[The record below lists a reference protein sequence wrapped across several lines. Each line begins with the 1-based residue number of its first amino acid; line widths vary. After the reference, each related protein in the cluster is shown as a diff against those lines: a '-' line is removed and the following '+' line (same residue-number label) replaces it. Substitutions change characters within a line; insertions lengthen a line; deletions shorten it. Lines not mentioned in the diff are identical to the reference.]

1 MNPPLT
7 RRRCPR
13 TGPRT
18 VGILTTNHFS
28 PDGNRIV
35 YGGAERYAL
44 ELSRLL
50 LDLGFRVEWW
60 QIGTGWQRELMPG
73 VLVRSMPASDAPYQ
87 TLPQLNQLFN
97 ERAVAYDLAI
107 YFVVFLAYPSA
118 IERSIAIS
126 HGIWWDYPGFDAL
139 NPTARDREE
148 WLRRL
153 WIAITGPRKIV
164 SVDTAFIQWATATW
178 PGVAHRF
185 EYIPN
190 FVDLQAFAADEAAAR
205 DPRAETRPLRILFP
219 RRLTG
224 VRGLNEMARA
234 AEILTAARDD
244 VEFHF
249 VGRAHD
255 DKLEKE
261 VLEWALTHDRIYY
274 YWKPPHEMPQVY
286 RAMDIVV
293 IPSRSSE
300 GTALSCLEAMAAG
313 KAVVASYVGGLPNL
327 IIHGYNGIL
336 VHPTVENLVSV
347 LDELASEPDLRAR
360 LGARAREVAT
370 CFSLHVWRLRWTR
383 LLRELLGEPL
393 GEEAGITAEL
403 APVPPAG
410 T

>member
-1 MNPPLT
+1 VNAT
-7 RRRCPR
+7 ATARRKLR

-28 PDGNRIV
+28 PDGNRVV

-50 LDLGFRVEWW
+50 VDLGFRVEWW

-73 VLVRSMPASDAPYQ
+73 VLVRSMPAPDAPYQ

-118 IERSIAIS
+118 VERSIAIS
-126 HGIWWDYPGFDAL
+126 HGIYWDYPGFDAL

-153 WIAITGPRKIV
+153 WIALSGPRKIV
-164 SVDTAFIQWATATW
+164 SVDTAFIQWANATW
-178 PGVAHRF
+178 PGLAHRF

-190 FVDLQAFAADEAAAR
+190 FVDLEVFAPDGPDGAATEAGR
-205 DPRAETRPLRILFP
+205 RPVRILFP

-261 VLEWALTHDRIYY
+261 VLEWALAHDRIYY
-274 YWKPPHEMPQVY
+274 YWKPPHEMPRVY

-313 KAVVASYVGGLPNL
+313 KAVVASYAGGLPNL

-336 VHPTVENLVSV
+336 VRPTVENLVTV
-347 LDELASEPDLRAR
+347 LDDLASRPDVRAT

-370 CFSLHVWRLRWTR
+370 CFSLQVWRRRWTR
-383 LLRELLGEPL
+383 LLEEVLGEPL
-393 GEEAGITAEL
+393 EGSGITAEL
-403 APVPPAG
+403 APPPPAG